1 MSSDG
6 DACLPGCSLVLSSSV
21 EGKVW
26 LLLSCDSW
34 LSLELRLFSLVDNAA
49 LSFEPGSPQQ
59 DPDGCCASTFTEE
72 EMSEGTYVLNLT
84 NTAYDGSIDVE
95 PPGSACSGA
104 GDTCGDVYAALGA
117 ILDAGQASLA
127 FACVNSTTDV
137 FVVGESKANQAE
149 ELLVCSQSSPSA
161 SCWDVTL
168 LSAPSPTIPNVTQVW
183 INTRVDVTGFQFYLQ
198 AEATATP
205 PVMLTSIVEE
215 VGLAAEAGFQVE
227 SQGDV
232 VLGVAFDNAIVPTNA
247 SENSGFGLLLE
258 IFSLTNP
265 LLCLSPSNA
274 GSDAGSDAN
283 VDALVVSSFGGF
295 SATVD
300 TGPCGCT
307 AGTVA
312 NSDVPI
318 SWWLKVDHDQF
329 LLVAETPVTCVAS
342 LSLEID
348 AASGLQVEEL
358 DLGYSKQTGFLYS
371 RIPSVDS
378 SLTKILAFA
387 QTASKIL
394 SSTVTNGA
402 QGASTAH
409 QTVALHPLLHA
420 TPTEPGSVEV
430 CVAAVFYSIL
440 GEKIPAE
447 VQAPPSDEV
456 SVLNMTQ
463 SGACYEL
470 SLATYE
476 ENASE
481 ETYIILVVVGGV
493 MAWLCFAVGMLWLCR
508 PTGRTVQRTNLV
520 QLELQ
525 TVGEGANGDEY

>member
-1 MSSDG
+1 
-6 DACLPGCSLVLSSSV
+6 
-21 EGKVW
+21 
-26 LLLSCDSW
+26 
-34 LSLELRLFSLVDNAA
+34 
-49 LSFEPGSPQQ
+49 
-59 DPDGCCASTFTEE
+59 
-72 EMSEGTYVLNLT
+72 
-84 NTAYDGSIDVE
+84 
-95 PPGSACSGA
+95 
-104 GDTCGDVYAALGA
+104 
-117 ILDAGQASLA
+117 
-127 FACVNSTTDV
+127 
-137 FVVGESKANQAE
+137 
-149 ELLVCSQSSPSA
+149 
-161 SCWDVTL
+161 
-168 LSAPSPTIPNVTQVW
+168 
-183 INTRVDVTGFQFYLQ
+183 VDVLP
-198 AEATATP
+198 A
-205 PVMLTSIVEE
+205 
-215 VGLAAEAGFQVE
+215 QVSRK
-227 SQGDV
+227 SQGGP
-232 VLGVAFDNAIVPTNA
+232 LHQIIYLMLMLYSSALKTVP
-247 SENSGFGLLLE
+247 
-258 IFSLTNP
+258 P
-265 LLCLSPSNA
+265 LA
-274 GSDAGSDAN
+274 
-283 VDALVVSSFGGF
+283 
-295 SATVD
+295 
-300 TGPCGCT
+300 
-307 AGTVA
+307 VA

-318 SWWLKVDHDQF
+318 SWWLKVDHGQF

-456 SVLNMTQ
+456 SVLSMTQ

-470 SLATYE
+470 SLGTYE